1 MLISENVTN
10 LTRVLGS
17 RIFRLTVVYVATVC
31 VSSAMARSAAADSRA
46 RQQSAPVQQRW
57 SPARVDA
64 DASAVTDQP
73 PQLVSRSNARRQSVA
88 SISAPPTQ
96 QRQPAGQ
103 IRQVGFL
110 EDYGAH
116 GAVCDCDECST
127 YGPTCGTEVGYAT
140 EPNCGL
146 EPNDGF
152 EASCGL
158 EPACGLESFGDE
170 GCGCDACRSGSGS
183 CDGFGERP
191 YCEAASFPMFLPILG
206 VDWNRFEFFYGTQ
219 AFLNPMNVPSTGAG
233 TKANSGSFGFHE
245 GFNEGRDLKRL
256 FGADLSAQ
264 LGLRAT
270 QSNLEGQ
277 SFTNQKRNQIFIT
290 GGLFRT
296 VDYGLQYGAV
306 LDYLNDDWYYHA
318 DLLQLRGELS
328 WKLSPRHNFGFHW
341 MAGLNDEVVPTLV
354 NSPTGVA
361 VNGTR
366 TVQASDQYR
375 AFYRYSFGPT
385 GQWTSYAGGTD
396 NNHFLFGSDMDV
408 PLTGGLSMKVG
419 STYFAP
425 TGDSAV
431 PKYQAEGWNVGI
443 SMVYRPG
450 CRTPSSRYVRPMF
463 NVADNG
469 SFFVF

>member
-10 LTRVLGS
+10 SSLTRRG
-17 RIFRLTVVYVATVC
+17 RILRLAFVCIATVC
-31 VSSAMARSAAADSRA
+31 VSSAKGADSGTR
-46 RQQSAPVQQRW
+46 RHSPPVQQRW
-57 SPARVDA
+57 SAAQVDA
-64 DASAVTDQP
+64 DASAVTGQP
-73 PQLVSRSNARRQSVA
+73 PLLVSRSNSRRQSVA
-88 SISAPPTQ
+88 SASKPAPLRQ
-96 QRQPAGQ
+96 QAAGQ

-110 EDYGAH
+110 EDYGAQSAH
-116 GAVCDCDECST
+116 GGVCDCVECSQL
-127 YGPTCGTEVGYAT
+127 GPTCGMEAGYLT
-140 EPNCGL
+140 EPSCGL
-146 EPNDGF
+146 EFHDGF

-158 EPACGLESFGDE
+158 EPACGLESFG
-170 GCGCDACRSGSGS
+170 GGACGCNACSTGHGS
-183 CDGFGERP
+183 CDGFGVHP
-191 YCEAASFPMFLPILG
+191 YCEPARFPMFLPILS

-245 GFNEGRDLKRL
+245 GFNEGRDLQRL

-328 WKLSPRHNFGFHW
+328 WKFSPRHNLGFHW
-341 MAGLNDEVVPTLV
+341 MAGLNDEAVPTIV
-354 NSPTGVA
+354 TNPAGAA
-361 VNGTR
+361 VNGAR

-375 AFYRYSFGPT
+375 AFYRYNFGPT
-385 GQWTSYAGGTD
+385 GQWTSYVGGTD
-396 NNHFLFGSDMDV
+396 NNHVLFGSDMDV

-425 TGDSAV
+425 TGDSTV
-431 PKYQAEGWNVGI
+431 PKYQSEGWNVGI

>member
-1 MLISENVTN
+1 MLVSKTMTN
-10 LTRVLGS
+10 LAPAWHNRG
-17 RIFRLTVVYVATVC
+17 FRLAIVCVATLC
-31 VSSAMARSAAADSRA
+31 ATSATAADGPTRL
-46 RQQSAPVQQRW
+46 QTAPVLRKW
-57 SPARVDA
+57 SPARVGA
-64 DASAVTDQP
+64 DASAVAAQS
-73 PQLVSRSNARRQSVA
+73 PQFVSPSNSRRQSVA
-88 SISAPPTQ
+88 VASAPSTQ
-96 QRQPAGQ
+96 QRQAAGQ

-116 GAVCDCDECST
+116 GAVCDCGECSG
-127 YGPTCGTEVGYAT
+127 YGPACGVEAGYLP

-146 EPNDGF
+146 ERNVGF

-158 EPACGLESFGDE
+158 EPACGLESFGSE
-170 GCGCDACRSGSGS
+170 GCGCDACSSGMGG
-183 CDGFGERP
+183 CDGFGESP
-191 YCEAASFPMFLPILG
+191 YCRPASFPMFLPILR
-206 VDWNRFEFFYGTQ
+206 VDWSRFEFFYGTQ
-219 AFLNPMNVPSTGAG
+219 AFLNPMNVPTTGTG

-245 GFNEGRDLKRL
+245 GFNEGRDLKGL

-277 SFTNQKRNQIFIT
+277 SFTDQNRNQIFLT

-328 WKLSPRHNFGFHW
+328 WKLSPRHNFGFHA
-341 MAGLNDEVVPTLV
+341 MAGLNDETVPTLV
-354 NSPTGVA
+354 THPAGTTF
-361 VNGTR
+361 NGTR

-375 AFYRYSFGPT
+375 AFYRYCFGPT
-385 GQWTSYAGGTD
+385 GQWTSYVGGTD
-396 NNHFLFGSDMDV
+396 SNHFLFGSDMDV

-425 TGDSAV
+425 TGDSTV

-450 CRTPSSRYVRPMF
+450 GRTSSSRYLRPMF